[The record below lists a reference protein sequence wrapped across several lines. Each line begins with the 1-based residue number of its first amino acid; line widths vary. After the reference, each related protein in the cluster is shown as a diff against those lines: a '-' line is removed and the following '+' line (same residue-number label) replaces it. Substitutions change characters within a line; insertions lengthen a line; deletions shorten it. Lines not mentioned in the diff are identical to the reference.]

1 MDRNVKY
8 LIIGAGISGLTFA
21 NYANGDYL
29 IIEKEDE
36 VGGYCRT
43 IKKRDY
49 VWDYAGHFFHFS
61 TDEFKKK
68 FLDSV
73 DPDEIKYKDKNT
85 KIMYKGKLIDYPFQ
99 TNIHQLDKQEFIDC
113 LYDLFHRNEKEE
125 YSSFLDMLYG
135 KFGKS
140 IVEKFLKPYNE
151 KLYAVDLTTLD
162 KDAMGRFFP
171 YADIP
176 AIIDNMK
183 ANKDSTSYNNTF
195 LYPKS
200 GAGSFIQILYDALD
214 KSKVLL
220 GHRVTKINND
230 EKTAELDDGSRI
242 GYEYLINTS
251 PLNEFL
257 TYFDGEEFRNLRDSL
272 SYNKVLVFNLGF
284 DRKSKFTKEHWFY
297 IPDKS
302 VNFYRIGFYDNILD
316 ADKLSMYI
324 EIGYNKD
331 DVIDADKQ
339 LEYASTL
346 IEQAQ
351 NITNEAKKKG
361 NTNFFS
367 GFARGFKDAP
377 LDGWAMGLQD
387 LKNYSAAKKVMDK
400 VDRGEELSPSEDA
413 LMQALVTNAATQM
426 YYSGDLGRG
435 YKAGGVTAE
444 SLPFMLDMI
453 AGMGTIQAV
462 TKPASKALVKYATE
476 KAAKMGLGRATT
488 GLAKGAARTAAGLGD
503 VAAHTATFGGARVAS
518 DYQRRGLGDVQVKV
532 HAVVPTLVVG
542 IGVVVFQRLVR
553 AVHTVI
559 VHIAGGHKVA
569 CQITASAYVQVSAVA
584 HGSRLQQFAHPVYV
598 GVEVRVNA
606 SAEEVH
612 LRVVEDGLLRARH
625 TCLVHHAGIGIS
637 VHVLRRLRT
646 GVVR

>member
-21 NYANGDYL
+21 NYADGDYL

-43 IKKRDY
+43 IKRKDY

-85 KIMYKGKLIDYPFQ
+85 KIIYKGDLIDYPFQ
-99 TNIHQLDKQEFIDC
+99 TNIHQLEKEEFIDC
-113 LYDLFHRNEKEE
+113 LYDLFHREEKEE

-183 ANKDSTSYNNTF
+183 ANKDSTSYNNSF

-220 GHRVTKINND
+220 RHRVTKINNE
-230 EKTAELDDGSRI
+230 EKTAELDDGSKI
-242 GYEYLINTS
+242 SYEYLINTS

-257 TYFDGEEFRNLRDSL
+257 SYFEGEEFEKLRQSL

-284 DRKSKFTKEHWFY
+284 NKKSKYTQEHWFY
-297 IPDKS
+297 IPDKG
-302 VNFYRIGFYDNILD
+302 VNFYRIGFYDNIHD
-316 ADKLSMYI
+316 ADRQLELTLENLRKLGIIDEDMELEEHSTIIMDPAYVHINTETEKKIQEFKEREAENHIYTIGRYGAWTYCSMEDCMVAAKNLAEKLS
-324 EIGYNKD
+324 
-331 DVIDADKQ
+331 
-339 LEYASTL
+339 
-346 IEQAQ
+346 
-351 NITNEAKKKG
+351 
-361 NTNFFS
+361 
-367 GFARGFKDAP
+367 
-377 LDGWAMGLQD
+377 
-387 LKNYSAAKKVMDK
+387 
-400 VDRGEELSPSEDA
+400 
-413 LMQALVTNAATQM
+413 
-426 YYSGDLGRG
+426 
-435 YKAGGVTAE
+435 
-444 SLPFMLDMI
+444 
-453 AGMGTIQAV
+453 
-462 TKPASKALVKYATE
+462 
-476 KAAKMGLGRATT
+476 
-488 GLAKGAARTAAGLGD
+488 
-503 VAAHTATFGGARVAS
+503 
-518 DYQRRGLGDVQVKV
+518 
-532 HAVVPTLVVG
+532 
-542 IGVVVFQRLVR
+542 
-553 AVHTVI
+553 
-559 VHIAGGHKVA
+559 
-569 CQITASAYVQVSAVA
+569 
-584 HGSRLQQFAHPVYV
+584 
-598 GVEVRVNA
+598 
-606 SAEEVH
+606 
-612 LRVVEDGLLRARH
+612 
-625 TCLVHHAGIGIS
+625 
-637 VHVLRRLRT
+637 
-646 GVVR
+646 